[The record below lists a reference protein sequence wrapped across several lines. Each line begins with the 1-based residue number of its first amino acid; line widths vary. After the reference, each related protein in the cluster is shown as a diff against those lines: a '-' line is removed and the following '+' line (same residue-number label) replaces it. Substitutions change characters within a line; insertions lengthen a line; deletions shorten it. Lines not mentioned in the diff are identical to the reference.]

1 MAVGGGRAVV
11 WAEQRGGG
19 YGNRP
24 QAFGLGGGGRGNLRV
39 WQRGGLPPPR
49 RGGSGFSLTFQNC
62 SAVLQPTKVKIIKEN
77 GHFLNAKARLVAWTR
92 IQSKFG
98 RAPSGGCL
106 AEMDRGGHGARR
118 RLTHTAPAGNP
129 PAALTSHPPHPN
141 RRRTVTRVAVAERD
155 PQHRGRYSSTRGSYS
170 N

>member
-24 QAFGLGGGGRGNLRV
+24 QAFGLGGGGRGNVRV

-92 IQSKFG
+92 IQS
-98 RAPSGGCL
+98 
-106 AEMDRGGHGARR
+106 E
-118 RLTHTAPAGNP
+118 THSTVDDT
-129 PAALTSHPPHPN
+129 AAL
-141 RRRTVTRVAVAERD
+141 AVATAIE
-155 PQHRGRYSSTRGSYS
+155 QTRPLCALAHAQRTSE
-170 N
+170 